1 VIASPRYEPT
11 LNPMA
16 SPLPTKR
23 PLGLLA
29 IVAYKSVV
37 ALALTAITIGLITAS
52 ATYDELHALAAA
64 GYPVDGSFQ
73 PVNMALEYFLNLS
86 PRTLQLS
93 GLGSGAYAIVTGIEA
108 IGLWYEKRWAHFLV
122 LGLVGLGL
130 PPEIYEMTKGLS
142 PLNVIVFAI
151 NGAAFAYLLR
161 HIPPADS
168 HDKFHD
174 KPQDQPHAQPLPSPG
189 QTAEIPPG

>member
-1 VIASPRYEPT
+1 
-11 LNPMA
+11 MA
-16 SPLPTKR
+16 PQLPLKR

-29 IVAYKSVV
+29 IVIYKAVV
-37 ALALTAITIGLITAS
+37 AIALTAITIGLITAS
-52 ATYDELHALAAA
+52 MTYTELHALAAA

-73 PVNMALEYFLNLS
+73 PVSLALEYFLNLS

-93 GLGSGAYAIVTGIEA
+93 GMGSGAYAIVTGIEA

-130 PPEIYEMTKGLS
+130 PPEIYEITKGLS

-161 HIPPADS
+161 HIPPAAPHTIP
-168 HDKFHD
+168 HDLSQDKSKD
-174 KPQDQPHAQPLPSPG
+174 KPELQGLSSPG

>member
-1 VIASPRYEPT
+1 
-11 LNPMA
+11 MA

-52 ATYDELHALAAA
+52 ASYDEIHALASA
-64 GYPVDGSFQ
+64 GYPVDGPFQ
-73 PVNMALEYFLNLS
+73 PVSLALEYFLNLS

-130 PPEIYEMTKGLS
+130 PPEIYEIIKGLS
-142 PLNVIVFAI
+142 PLNLIVFAI

-161 HIPPADS
+161 HIPPAA
-168 HDKFHD
+168 HPDKFHE
-174 KPQDQPHAQPLPSPG
+174 KTHEKVHSQALPSPG
-189 QTAEIPPG
+189 QTAEIPPS

>member
-1 VIASPRYEPT
+1 
-11 LNPMA
+11 MA
-16 SPLPTKR
+16 LPLPTKR

-37 ALALTAITIGLITAS
+37 GLALTAITIGLITAS

-73 PVNMALEYFLNLS
+73 PVSMALEYFLNLS

-93 GLGSGAYAIVTGIEA
+93 GLGTGAYAIVTAIEA

-130 PPEIYEMTKGLS
+130 PPEIYELIKGLS
-142 PLNVIVFAI
+142 PLNVIVFGI

-161 HIPPADS
+161 HIPPAAHS
-168 HDKFHD
+168 DKFHD
-174 KPQDQPHAQPLPSPG
+174 KPQDTPQTSALPNPG

>member
-1 VIASPRYEPT
+1 
-11 LNPMA
+11 MA
-16 SPLPTKR
+16 SPLPTNR

-29 IVAYKSVV
+29 IVIYKAVV
-37 ALALTAITIGLITAS
+37 ALILTAITIGLITAS
-52 ATYDELHALAAA
+52 LTYDELHTLAAA
-64 GYPVDGSFQ
+64 GYPVDGPFQ
-73 PVNMALEYFLNLS
+73 PLSIVLERFLNLS

-93 GLGSGAYAIVTGIEA
+93 GLGSGTYAIVTAIEA

-142 PLNVIVFAI
+142 PLNVLVFAI

-161 HIPPADS
+161 HIPPEES
-168 HDKFHD
+168 HD
-174 KPQDQPHAQPLPSPG
+174 KPQDQPNAQPLPSPG